1 MNKEYK
7 DTMNALRFSEEQK
20 EKMVD
25 RLMNTQQVQDTQTG
39 KRRVKMKPAVAVLAA
54 AAVLTMGAGAVYTG
68 LASDAFANFFRESH
82 TEIIDKIGRPIGVS
96 DSDAGITIT
105 VDAILGDQYS
115 LDIVCVLEKED
126 GTPWKVDAEKIYTKN
141 DRLNYRKK
149 YQSRSLSAGGRFFDD
164 NPKDNKIQFIYET
177 TELEGDYS
185 GVPMG
190 GAELV
195 IEDLKYQ
202 NEKTGKEET
211 LAEGKWKLRFNVQ
224 YENSSI
230 SLLKQPLEI
239 ETSAG
244 TAKIGKVSVS
254 PIGFRIDGSYEKLSP
269 AMQQRIAA
277 FDKIDTWSDDNS
289 RIPREP
295 RFIDFQTILHFKDG
309 RTLDLQNFEE
319 ASTNLLES
327 YKRRTFVISGTF
339 GNAIYDLSEMESIT
353 VGDITLPIS
362 VDK

>member
-1 MNKEYK
+1 MSKEYK
-7 DTMNALRFSEEQK
+7 DTMNDLYFSEEQK
-20 EKMVD
+20 KKMVE
-25 RLMNTQQVQDTQTG
+25 RLMYAQIQGNR
-39 KRRVKMKPAVAVLAA
+39 KRRPMMRKHVAVAAVA
-54 AAVLTMGAGAVYTG
+54 AAVLALTVGAGAIYTG
-68 LASDAFANFFRESH
+68 FASDAFAPVFGSTH
-82 TEIIDKIGRPIGVS
+82 TEIIDKIGKPIGVS

-105 VDAILGDQYS
+105 ADAILGDQYS

-185 GVPMG
+185 GIPMG
-190 GAELV
+190 DAELV
-195 IEDLKYQ
+195 IEDLKYR

-244 TAKIGKVSVS
+244 TAKIGEVSVS
-254 PIGFRIDGSYEKLSP
+254 PIGFRIDGSYEKISP
-269 AMQQRIAA
+269 AMKQRIDA
-277 FDKIDTWSDDNS
+277 FHKIDTGSDDNPK
-289 RIPREP
+289 IPDEP
-295 RFIDFQTILHFKDG
+295 HFIDFQTILHFKDG
-309 RTLDLQNFEE
+309 RILDLQNFEE
-319 ASTNLLES
+319 ASVSLAES
-327 YKRRTFVISGTF
+327 YKRYTFVISGTF
-339 GNAIYDLSEMESIT
+339 GNAIYDLNEMESIT

-362 VDK
+362 AEK